1 MLIFKAKREK
11 NKKPQKTKK
20 KKKKK
25 TEMKLVRP
33 HQKGEEEDRVPFF
46 LRLFMFHYRE
56 SEEKCKRS
64 QTEEFKADGVP
75 LETDEV
81 QV

>member
-1 MLIFKAKREK
+1 MLIFKTKREK
-11 NKKPQKTKK
+11 NEKPKKN
-20 KKKKK
+20 KKK

-64 QTEEFKADGVP
+64 QTEEFNADGVP